1 MVFFFFFQAEG
12 GIRGLAV
19 TGVQTCALP
28 ICNLKSDMSDNDV
41 ASLHRK
47 AMVEV
52 DKQKDAYRDKMRELE
67 ALVDGLRSD
76 ATSIQNKMFEFL
88 ESLNDK

>member
-1 MVFFFFFQAEG
+1 MTVA
-12 GIRGLAV
+12 
-19 TGVQTCALP
+19 ALHTWRKDLGYP
-28 ICNLKSDMSDNDV
+28 NKHYGRNLKADKSHNDV
-41 ASLHRK
+41 ATLHRK

-76 ATSIQNKMFEFL
+76 ASSIQHKMFDFMQ
-88 ESLNDK
+88 SLNDNE